1 LLLSLFLTVV
11 TRLLY
16 VVISPF
22 LIFFAILIKPEIDFF
37 RMKLKLL
44 VFFFII
50 TQEFNKSLFN
60 LVHCLTVTNF
70 IKELERE
77 EKKKLPMV
85 ILSQCY
91 LVSQHFPHHQSIK
104 SNKSSKLSI
113 TNIITNGANENHIFL
128 VDLKMGLNFLFLIFN
143 L

>member
-113 TNIITNGANENHIFL
+113 TNIITSL
-128 VDLKMGLNFLFLIFN
+128 VVLACN
-143 L
+143 LGMCSSSRS